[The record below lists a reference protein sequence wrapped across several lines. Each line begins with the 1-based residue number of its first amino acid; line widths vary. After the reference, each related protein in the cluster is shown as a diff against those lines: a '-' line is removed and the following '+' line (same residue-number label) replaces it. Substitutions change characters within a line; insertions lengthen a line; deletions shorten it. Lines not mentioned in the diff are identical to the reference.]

1 MFAMSDTKKIGTGLL
16 FLGVLFLFL
25 GVMLFFDRGLLA
37 LGNILFLTG
46 FAFLSGPMRTY
57 EFFMRRKMWRGSACF
72 LGGIMLV
79 MLGYVI
85 TGMALEVWGFLNLF
99 ASFLRCWW
107 RRPWRR
113 TRLRP
118 GATRPRMLRSGTA
131 RRRRGRRAR
140 ATPPP
145 RALRP

>member
-99 ASFLRCWW
+99 ASFFPIALQFLKQVPFVGSFLALPVVAQVVNFLAGVQAKA
-107 RRPWRR
+107 RP
-113 TRLRP
+113 P
-118 GATRPRMLRSGTA
+118 V
-131 RRRRGRRAR
+131 
-140 ATPPP
+140 
-145 RALRP
+145 